1 MALCALNQVAK
12 FATSDRVLWGAIG
25 TAALF
30 LLHPV
35 NAEAI
40 AWVKYVLLACVVAIV
55 VSSPFGVAAGPAL
68 LLDFC
73 RRRQSSKADAVAVL
87 RDCRELAVLS
97 LAIPRL
103 LLLAAGSRRGQESRV
118 HRPKRA
124 PYHGDDGADHAKSP
138 HALCENPH
146 CRILT
151 EPTLPLRSRA
161 EVGLAR
167 STLWA
172 YFQSPAPC
180 SAGVPKSEA
189 GERRLLPRLPRQ
201 T

>member
-1 MALCALNQVAK
+1 MNVLLHGLASWLLLMALCALNQVAK

-97 LAIPRL
+97 LAIPAFFFWL
-103 LLLAAGSRRGQESRV
+103 LVAAE
-118 HRPKRA
+118 
-124 PYHGDDGADHAKSP
+124 AKS
-138 HALCENPH
+138 HESTVQKEH
-146 CRILT
+146 HT
-151 EPTLPLRSRA
+151 TVMMVPTMQKAPMRYA
-161 EVGLAR
+161 K
-167 STLWA
+167 TLIA
-172 YFQSPAPC
+172 TF
-180 SAGVPKSEA
+180 
-189 GERRLLPRLPRQ
+189 
-201 T
+201 